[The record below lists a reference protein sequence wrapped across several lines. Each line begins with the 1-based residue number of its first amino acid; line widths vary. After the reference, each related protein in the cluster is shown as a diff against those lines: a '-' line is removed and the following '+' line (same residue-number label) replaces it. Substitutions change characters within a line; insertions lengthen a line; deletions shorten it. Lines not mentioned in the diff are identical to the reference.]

1 MFDHL
6 TQRMTAALRS
16 LRGVSKLSEQNVSDS
31 LQEVKTALLGA
42 DVHFKV
48 VRDFIQNVKEKA
60 LGAAVT
66 PGVAPGQMIVKVLH
80 DELVKL
86 LGEGNQELKSVK
98 PLLVLVVG
106 LHGSGKTTTA
116 AKLAYRLKKKGYT
129 PLVVGCD
136 VYRPAAIDQLE
147 AMAKHAHV
155 LFYSN
160 KGTQD
165 VLKIAREAQA
175 FAQEKHANAIIF
187 DTAGR
192 LQIDAHLI
200 EEVKQLRKLTQP
212 HEVLLVADGALGQE
226 AVNVATHFHEALDLT
241 GIILTKLDGDAR
253 GGAALSMKAMTGVPL
268 RYLGVGEKVDQLELF
283 HADRMA
289 QRILGM
295 GDVVSFVEK
304 AQEVID
310 EKEAEKMVEKIKKA
324 TFNLDDFLTQMR
336 QMKKIGPLGSLVKM
350 MPGMSGMS
358 IGKEHLQEMD
368 RVEVILQSM
377 TRKERQNPDLLKK
390 SNSRC
395 ARVAKG
401 SGTQLKDVNDVLS
414 KFEQMRKMMQMLQGG
429 KGMDLMRSMSKQ
441 MGKGGPMMGKGG
453 GKGGGFR
460 LPF

>member
-6 TQRMTAALRS
+6 TERMTSALKS
-16 LRGVSKLSEQNVSDS
+16 IRGLSKLTESNITEA

-48 VRDFIQNVKEKA
+48 VRSFIDQVKAQA
-60 LGAAVT
+60 LGMPVT
-66 PGVAPGQMIVKVLH
+66 PGVSPGQMLVKVLH

-86 LGEGNQELKSVK
+86 LGEGNQELKSIK
-98 PLLVLVVG
+98 PLNVLVVG
-106 LHGSGKTTTA
+106 LHGSGKTTTT
-116 AKLAYRLKKKGYT
+116 AKLAHRLKKQGYT

-147 AMAKHAHV
+147 AMAKQAQV

-160 KGTQD
+160 KNTKN
-165 VLKIAREAQA
+165 VLQIAKEAQA
-175 FAQEKHANAIIF
+175 FSKEHKADAILF

-192 LQIDAHLI
+192 LQIDENLI
-200 EEVKQLRKLTQP
+200 EEIKELKKFLQP
-212 HEVLLVADGALGQE
+212 EEVLLVADGALGQE
-226 AVNVATHFHEALDLT
+226 AVNVATHFHEAVHLT

-253 GGAALSMKAMTGVPL
+253 GGAALSMKAMTQVPL
-268 RYLGVGEKVDQLELF
+268 RYLGTGEKVSELELF

-295 GDVVSFVEK
+295 GDVVSLVEK

-310 EKEAEKMVEKIKKA
+310 EKEAERMAEKFRKA
-324 TFNLDDFLTQMR
+324 SFNLDDFLRQMQ
-336 QMKKIGPLGSLVKM
+336 QMKKLGPLTSLIKM
-350 MPGMSGMS
+350 IPGASGLK
-358 IGKEHLQEMD
+358 IGQNELSQMQRIES
-368 RVEVILQSM
+368 ILQSM
-377 TRKERQNPDLLKK
+377 TRKEREMPDLLRD

-401 SGTQLKDVNDVLS
+401 SGTQIKDVNEVLK
-414 KFEQMRKMMQMLQGG
+414 KFYDMQKLMKMMQGG
-429 KGMDLMRSMSKQ
+429 KGKDMMRQMSSLMNQK
-441 MGKGGPMMGKGG
+441 
-453 GKGGGFR
+453 GKGGGFK